1 MGNLLLLAVIIL
13 IIWLWLDALRTKEIA
28 RMAGLHAC
36 QNNSVQFLDDTV
48 VQKKVYLG
56 RSSGR
61 IIICRIYQFEFC
73 SDGADRYKGKIS
85 MCGHKVIELSMDVYR
100 IPRNDY

>member
-48 VQKKVYLG
+48 AQKKVYLG
-56 RSSGR
+56 RSNGR
-61 IIICRIYQFEFC
+61 ILVCRIYQFEFS
-73 SDGADRYKGKIS
+73 SDGADRYRGKIS
-85 MCGHKVIELSMDVYR
+85 MCGHKVMELSMDVYR
-100 IPRNDY
+100 IPRGDY